1 MSKENFKVALDFLF
15 PSEGGYNNDKYD
27 KGGPTNMGVTQA
39 TYNSWRKKKGLP
51 LNDVKNIN
59 KDEAI
64 DLYYEEYWK
73 TSGAD
78 DVNDVDMA
86 VLLFDTAVLHGPAR
100 AKQYYVKSG
109 NDINKFLNIRQKSYD
124 SIVASDSTQERFY
137 VGWNNRVNNLRKNIR
152 LGVFTNKVAQIKNEN
167 DLINKE
173 NFYGKSSNSVNN
185 DISKNLP
192 DIVLTIPKDN
202 IDLSE
207 IGSGLIKAT
216 ISEYD
221 YINGLEQIEN
231 NYNEYYVQKN
241 YQDNQTESSDKY
253 NINRN
258 NTDNNEKSE
267 VPIYTEYSDFF
278 KDIPMAEPDSVKI
291 TPKNDDTYKESFEP
305 VITGYAT
312 AINDENFEN
321 ENSKNSSEKMNEFIR
336 NVAKNKTNREY
347 PDIFERHLDLKAKS
361 DANKFKGYTNPITK
375 TDKLYTKEE
384 ISEMT
389 PVEYNQQRHAIEAQR
404 KSVGIPTENE
414 MKRISAHGGVVYV
427 SAYTRGD
434 GTQVKSYYRSAP
446 KN

>member
-1 MSKENFKVALDFLF
+1 M
-15 PSEGGYNNDKYD
+15 
-27 KGGPTNMGVTQA
+27 
-39 TYNSWRKKKGLP
+39 
-51 LNDVKNIN
+51 
-59 KDEAI
+59 
-64 DLYYEEYWK
+64 
-73 TSGAD
+73 
-78 DVNDVDMA
+78 
-86 VLLFDTAVLHGPAR
+86 
-100 AKQYYVKSG
+100 
-109 NDINKFLNIRQKSYD
+109 
-124 SIVASDSTQERFY
+124 
-137 VGWNNRVNNLRKNIR
+137 NNLRKNIR

-347 PDIFERHLDLKAKS
+347 PDIFERH
-361 DANKFKGYTNPITK
+361 
-375 TDKLYTKEE
+375 
-384 ISEMT
+384 
-389 PVEYNQQRHAIEAQR
+389 
-404 KSVGIPTENE
+404 
-414 MKRISAHGGVVYV
+414 
-427 SAYTRGD
+427 
-434 GTQVKSYYRSAP
+434 
-446 KN
+446 